1 MDDALENPGPAGC
14 RRCKAAKAVNLSGKR
29 TEAVLFVCVCILPV
43 LLRDFASSESLFCCQ
58 KGRLSLMNGF
68 VETIASVNSAINNVV
83 WGVPALVLLI
93 GTGVLMTVL
102 TRFFQFRRFGHM
114 WSNTIGGLFHKEK
127 GIRKSHDR
135 HSISQF
141 QALCTALSATIGTGN
156 IAGVA
161 YAITSGGPGAVFW
174 MWIAAVVG
182 MMTNYSENVL
192 GIYFRR
198 RNQKGEWSGGA
209 MYYLRDGVGKMKY
222 GKVLGP
228 LLAVLFSVFAVFA
241 SFGIGNMGQVASIT
255 ESLNTLIPSS
265 GNTVN
270 LVTGLVLILFLGLV
284 ILGGLKRIATTNE
297 RIVPF
302 MAVFFIIGSLII
314 IVMNISKVPAAFGAI
329 FAGAFN
335 FKSAAGGVGGAVI
348 AQAMTWGFKRGVFS
362 NEAGLGSSVMVHSA
376 SNVKEPVVQGLWGIF
391 EVFADTIIVCTCT
404 ALVIL
409 TTGVVDLG
417 TGASVS
423 GATKLGL
430 ATEAF
435 TKSFGTLGGI
445 FLAVAVC
452 LFAFTTILGWSYYGT
467 KAWEYLF
474 GTGSTIL
481 YKVIFLAMVG
491 VSVMMDVA
499 LAIDLSDTFNG
510 LMAIPNLIGVVC
522 LSGLVVRI
530 TKNYQA
536 RKIDKTPSDVEPM
549 YSAFPDVQL
558 EQEKRDD

>member
-1 MDDALENPGPAGC
+1 MENI
-14 RRCKAAKAVNLSGKR
+14 V
-29 TEAVLFVCVCILPV
+29 
-43 LLRDFASSESLFCCQ
+43 Q
-58 KGRLSLMNGF
+58 
-68 VETIASVNSAINNVV
+68 TIASINDQINGVV

-93 GTGVLMTVL
+93 GTGIIMTVL
-102 TRFFQFRRFGHM
+102 SRCFQFRRFGHM
-114 WSNTIGGLFHKEK
+114 WKNTIGGLFNKEK
-127 GIRKSHDR
+127 GIRKSSDA

-141 QALCTALSATIGTGN
+141 QSLCTALSATIGTGN

-161 YAITSGGPGAVFW
+161 YAITMGGPGAVFW
-174 MWIAAVVG
+174 MWIAAIVG

-198 RNQKGEWSGGA
+198 RNEKGEWSGGA
-209 MYYLRDGVGKMKY
+209 MYYLKDGLGKITFGDVHVFPAL
-222 GKVLGP
+222 GKVL
-228 LLAVLFSVFAVFA
+228 AALFSFFAIIA

-255 ESLNTLIPSS
+255 ESINTLLPYDPSV
-265 GNTVN
+265 VN
-270 LVTGLVLILFLGLV
+270 LVTGLVVIVLLSLV

-297 RIVPF
+297 NIVPF
-302 MAVFFIIGSLII
+302 MAIFFIIGSLVII
-314 IVMNISKVPAAFGAI
+314 GMNIGQVPAAFGAI

-335 FKSAAGGVGGAVI
+335 FKSAAGGIGGAII

-409 TTGVVDLG
+409 TSGVVDLQ
-417 TGASVS
+417 TGASIS

-430 ATEAF
+430 AAEAF
-435 TKSFGTLGGI
+435 TKSFGPFGGVFI
-445 FLAVAVC
+445 AVAVS

-474 GTGSTIL
+474 GTKSTL
-481 YKVIFLAMVG
+481 AYKIVFIAMVVISATID
-491 VSVMMDVA
+491 VS

-510 LMAIPNLIGVVC
+510 LMAIPNLIGVLF
-522 LSGLVVRI
+522 LSRLVIQI
-530 TKNYQA
+530 TKNYSA
-536 RKIDKTPSDVEPM
+536 RKITKTQPDLKPM
-549 YSAFPDVQL
+549 YSAFEEIQK
-558 EQEKRDD
+558 EQEARED

>member
-1 MDDALENPGPAGC
+1 MDGFINTLASLND
-14 RRCKAAKAVNLSGKR
+14 KVNG
-29 TEAVLFVCVCILPV
+29 
-43 LLRDFASSESLFCCQ
+43 
-58 KGRLSLMNGF
+58 
-68 VETIASVNSAINNVV
+68 VV
-83 WGVPALVLLI
+83 WGVPALTLLI
-93 GTGVLMTVL
+93 GTGVLMTLL
-102 TRFFQFRRFGHM
+102 TRFFQFTRFGHM
-114 WSNTIGGLFHKEK
+114 WKNTIGGLFSKK
-127 GIRKSHDR
+127 QIRHSHDK

-161 YAITSGGPGAVFW
+161 YAITMGGPGAVFW
-174 MWIAAVVG
+174 MWIAAIVG

-198 RNQKGEWSGGA
+198 RNEKSEWSGGA
-209 MYYLRDGVGKMKY
+209 MYYLKDGVGRMKY
-222 GKVLGP
+222 GKAIGSV
-228 LLAVLFSVFAVFA
+228 LAVLFSLFAILA

-255 ESLNTLIPSS
+255 ESINTLVAANPS
-265 GNTVN
+265 TVN
-270 LVTGLVLILFLGLV
+270 LVTGLVVIVLLSLV

-297 RIVPF
+297 HIVPF
-302 MAVFFIIGSLII
+302 MAVFFIFGSLII
-314 IVMNISKVPAAFGAI
+314 IIMNISKVPAAFGAI
-329 FAGAFN
+329 FKGAFN

-409 TTGVVDLG
+409 TTGVVDME
-417 TGASVS
+417 TGASIS
-423 GATKLGL
+423 GASKLGL

-435 TKSFGTLGGI
+435 TKSFGTFGGV

-474 GTGSTIL
+474 GTKSTL
-481 YKVIFLAMVG
+481 AYKIVFISMVV
-491 VSVMMDVA
+491 VSATIDVS

-522 LSGLVVRI
+522 LSGLVVKI
-530 TKNYQA
+530 TKNYTV
-536 RKIDKTPSDVEPM
+536 RKITKTKPEEEPM
-549 YSAFPDVQL
+549 YSFSPDIQR
-558 EQEKRDD
+558 EQESRTDED